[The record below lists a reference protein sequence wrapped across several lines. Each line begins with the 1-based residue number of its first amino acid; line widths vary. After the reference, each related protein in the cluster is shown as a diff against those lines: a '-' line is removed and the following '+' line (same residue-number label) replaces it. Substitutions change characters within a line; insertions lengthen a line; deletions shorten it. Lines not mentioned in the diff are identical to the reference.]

1 LNLSCPPGP
10 QTIVNTDPV
19 TGTAVDPFEVP
30 KVFARFTTTASVFFV
45 GGAAA
50 TAALTAPD
58 ADPVALPRPFVER
71 VVMSP
76 DELEDRLRDDLLV
89 HEEDSVVH
97 DGEGAQSRP
106 NTRSIVILVTR
117 LRLPAII
124 MRLRLPA
131 GQADLATPVTG

>member
-50 TAALTAPD
+50 TTALTAPD
-58 ADPVALPRPFVER
+58 ADPVASPRPLVKR
-71 VVMSP
+71 VVMGP

-89 HEEDSVVH
+89 YEEDGVVH

-106 NTRSIVILVTR
+106 NTRSVEILIAR
-117 LRLPAII
+117 LRLPAVI
-124 MRLRLPA
+124 MRLRLPV
-131 GQADLATPVTG
+131 GQADLATPVAG